1 MTTVEVPP
9 AADLPPA
16 VRSKLVN
23 WASTALGAFP
33 SVQVPVSLAR
43 IARFA
48 PAKRAR
54 TGAAVL
60 LQALDNDQS
69 FRAAVAQFVIE
80 GGARAAGPVVIGQS
94 GTSPVDSLAE
104 AALAVLL
111 RRPDA
116 GDLIEGFQAARTSN
130 SERSELDQAQA
141 EIVRLRRVIES
152 AATAGADATAGAKSG
167 DKPGGKA
174 GDKPG
179 GKLSGSRS
187 DSRTELDSTQLDR
200 LRQRLRDQGVRIK
213 NAEDAAAERERL
225 LTERIT
231 ALSAEVGRLAGELE
245 QSRAKSAG
253 ETDRADRAQETVS
266 RLRSEEH
273 SERAH
278 DHRRLELL
286 LTTVEGG
293 VAGLRRE
300 LALRGGGL
308 DPAETVAAELTG
320 RRPGG
325 GRPAER
331 TDEPQRLQSW
341 LRLPAAHLIV
351 DGYNVSK
358 SGFGD
363 LTLENQRDRLS
374 RLLSGL
380 AARTSVDITLVFD
393 GATVIAPPPARRGVR
408 VMFSPAGVLA
418 DDVIA
423 DLVAAEPTGR
433 VVVVA
438 TTDAELVRRV
448 SGRGARTT
456 PSATLLS
463 LLRN

>member
-1 MTTVEVPP
+1 M
-9 AADLPPA
+9 
-16 VRSKLVN
+16 
-23 WASTALGAFP
+23 
-33 SVQVPVSLAR
+33 
-43 IARFA
+43 
-48 PAKRAR
+48 
-54 TGAAVL
+54 
-60 LQALDNDQS
+60 
-69 FRAAVAQFVIE
+69 
-80 GGARAAGPVVIGQS
+80 AGPN
-94 GTSPVDSLAE
+94 
-104 AALAVLL
+104 ALIHLFA
-111 RRPDA
+111 
-116 GDLIEGFQAARTSN
+116 
-130 SERSELDQAQA
+130 
-141 EIVRLRRVIES
+141 
-152 AATAGADATAGAKSG
+152 
-167 DKPGGKA
+167 
-174 GDKPG
+174 
-179 GKLSGSRS
+179 
-187 DSRTELDSTQLDR
+187 
-200 LRQRLRDQGVRIK
+200 IK
-213 NAEDAAAERERL
+213 
-225 LTERIT
+225 
-231 ALSAEVGRLAGELE
+231 
-245 QSRAKSAG
+245 SRAKSAG